1 MKRWII
7 LLVIV
12 FLLTGC
18 SNELDF
24 ESVQDVYAP
33 QELTASACLAVSL
46 PEAEHTE
53 LELDGAKLCVYE
65 DFEVMILTL
74 PSGNLDATLQEISGY
89 DASELTV
96 MNTVEGVNRRYDT
109 IWASAGEGGD
119 LVGRATVIDDGCFH
133 YVIAVMAKAEN
144 AGSLTEDWNQ
154 LFSSVSLEVY

>member
-1 MKRWII
+1 MKRWMV
-7 LLVIV
+7 LPVLMA
-12 FLLTGC
+12 LLTGC
-18 SNELDF
+18 SSENAF
-24 ESVQDVYAP
+24 ESVEDVYAP

-96 MNTVEGVNRRYDT
+96 MNTVEGVNRRFDT
-109 IWASAGEGGD
+109 TWASAGEGGD
-119 LVGRATVIDDGCFH
+119 LVGRATVIDDGSFH
-133 YVIAVMAKAEN
+133 YAISVMAKAEN
-144 AGSLTEDWNQ
+144 AGSLSDDWNQ
-154 LFSSVSLEVY
+154 LFSSVSLESY

>member
-7 LLVIV
+7 LLAIV

-33 QELTASACLAVSL
+33 QEMVKNAYLAVSM
-46 PEAEHTE
+46 PEAEFE
-53 LELDGAKLCVYE
+53 QLELDGGKLCIYE
-65 DFEVMILTL
+65 DYEIMIQTL
-74 PSGNLDATLQEISGY
+74 PSGNLDATLREISGY
-89 DASELTV
+89 PLSDLTV
-96 MNTVEGVNRRYDT
+96 MKTTSGAHPRYDT
-109 IWASAGEGGD
+109 TWAAAGEGGD
-119 LVGRATVIDDGCFH
+119 QVARASVIDDGCFH